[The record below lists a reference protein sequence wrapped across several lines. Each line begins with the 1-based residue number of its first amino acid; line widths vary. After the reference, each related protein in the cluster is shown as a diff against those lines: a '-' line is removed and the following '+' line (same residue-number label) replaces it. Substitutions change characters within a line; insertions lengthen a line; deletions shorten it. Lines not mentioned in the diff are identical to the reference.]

1 MASAFKKKLRRP
13 ADGNQYQAQDMLDE
27 AEAVGAMEDG
37 AGAEGD
43 GVGADGLH
51 EIALSPENGEGVPPS
66 PRGGQGAGRRRS
78 SSALGSKKITRKGGT
93 GPGAD
98 AAGPSRKRPVEPP
111 VQWDAK
117 AFKDCRPL
125 KCESIWDVPTSR
137 IPEPLPEPKVERRRR
152 EPPLKKKASK
162 LKRTLP
168 IVAISGPAEAG
179 QAAREAEVRLRAWRV
194 CRVALCA
201 GLVLAGA
208 IGVAIVAL

>member
-1 MASAFKKKLRRP
+1 M
-13 ADGNQYQAQDMLDE
+13 
-27 AEAVGAMEDG
+27 
-37 AGAEGD
+37 
-43 GVGADGLH
+43 
-51 EIALSPENGEGVPPS
+51 
-66 PRGGQGAGRRRS
+66 
-78 SSALGSKKITRKGGT
+78 

-98 AAGPSRKRPVEPP
+98 AAGPSRKRPVEAH

-117 AFKDCRPL
+117 AFKNCRPL

-137 IPEPLPEPKVERRRR
+137 IPEPQPEPKVERRKR

-194 CRVALCA
+194 CRVALCVS
-201 GLVLAGA
+201 LVLAGA
-208 IGVAIVAL
+208 IGV